1 MLRDARAKISFD
13 LEREGSIVVVCSRR
27 RRMESGVARYKR
39 RHSSFISVFVLS
51 ARARARARRPETQA
65 PRGAWVSAPRLEGRE
80 TLQSSLGWWR
90 SSFQTSRT
98 WVLCLRF
105 VWHSEGGWSGDPEL
119 CCLKSA
125 KISRFSK
132 RNLTCE
138 NFLKIRPHMTSA
150 KNRGNVYRVSRAII
164 LTCILVL

>member
-1 MLRDARAKISFD
+1 M
-13 LEREGSIVVVCSRR
+13 VVCSRR
-27 RRMESGVARYKR
+27 RRTEAGAARYKR

-65 PRGAWVSAPRLEGRE
+65 PWGAWVSAPRLEGRE

-138 NFLKIRPHMTSA
+138 IFLKIRPHNCAERKLKNFFDLNLPFEIDVNLAESA
-150 KNRGNVYRVSRAII
+150 KLS
-164 LTCILVL
+164 T